1 VALVSDAGT
10 PLISD
15 PGFRLVQKAI
25 AEGVKVVPIPGAS
38 AILTA
43 LTASGLPTDQ
53 FYFGGFLPPRGS
65 PRKRA
70 LEEAKKLP
78 GPLVFYEAPHR
89 ILESVEDITAILGQR
104 QLVLTRELTKMHEE
118 FLRGTGTEILEELRR
133 RPSIK
138 GEFTIVVGR
147 AVASEAEPA
156 GTIPEAVE
164 ARVVGG
170 LSRMDAIKAVARERG
185 LSKREVYAAVEA
197 DEGKA

>member
-1 VALVSDAGT
+1 
-10 PLISD
+10 
-15 PGFRLVQKAI
+15 
-25 AEGVKVVPIPGAS
+25 
-38 AILTA
+38 
-43 LTASGLPTDQ
+43 
-53 FYFGGFLPPRGS
+53 
-65 PRKRA
+65 
-70 LEEAKKLP
+70 
-78 GPLVFYEAPHR
+78 
-89 ILESVEDITAILGQR
+89 
-104 QLVLTRELTKMHEE
+104 MHEE